1 MQISCFF
8 LNYERKRT
16 SKKYEMLVY
25 TVESTYL
32 YRKYFNLFT

>member
-1 MQISCFF
+1 MKGSAHQ
-8 LNYERKRT
+8 
-16 SKKYEMLVY
+16 KKYEMLVY